1 MFKFR
6 YALLAVS
13 ALALS
18 GSTSLAATPDQVGTW
33 VGSLKTKV
41 RTTTSTRS
49 VKSAMQ
55 LDIAADDSTTVT
67 IDGVQLLASGDYVP
81 GEALIVF
88 FDLSGLPVLKQTFA
102 VAHFKGPK
110 VKGATSG
117 VTATSELL
125 EAFSGKFSLKK
136 QP

>member
-1 MFKFR
+1 MFKCR
-6 YALLAVS
+6 YALLA
-13 ALALS
+13 ACGLS
-18 GSTSLAATPDQVGTW
+18 LCSTSLAATPDQVGTW

-55 LDIAADDSTTVT
+55 LEIAADDTTTVT
-67 IDGVQLLASGDYVP
+67 LDGVLQLTSGEYVP
-81 GEALIVF
+81 GEGLF
-88 FDLSGLPVLKQTFA
+88 FFIDLSGPPAIKQTFA
-102 VAHFKGPK
+102 VAHFKGAK

-117 VTATSELL
+117 ITGTSELV